1 MELSTMTAFGE
12 TSSKA
17 KSGTRAE
24 LSYDASF
31 KKFFSRKEVL
41 AGILLG
47 VIPEFKNLTHSEVM
61 NRIVSSEIDS
71 INAELLCS
79 EDVEESQKVIYDIL
93 TKVIINQREQEV
105 HLLFDLEMQYKFNA
119 GYPLMNRAIYYV
131 SRLIT
136 KQRIKGANYKGLL
149 PVRSTWIAMNGIP
162 HELKNQVIHFNLEP
176 RDNNGELIN
185 YRFEG
190 VDMIGIDYILL
201 SEEYNWDE
209 TDDSTVKFLQSVFHN
224 RLRDSKFNPYVTP
237 TSEIEREVVEMNTK
251 LDHLNAEIES
261 SLEEGRAEGREEGR
275 AEGRAEGSAEGRAEG
290 VKAYITKCRKIGE
303 SDQEIYEEIKQVFD
317 MPDEELLELMKEE

>member
-61 NRIVSSEIDS
+61 NRIVSSEMDS

-105 HLLFDLEMQYKFNA
+105 HLLF
-119 GYPLMNRAIYYV
+119 
-131 SRLIT
+131 
-136 KQRIKGANYKGLL
+136 
-149 PVRSTWIAMNGIP
+149 
-162 HELKNQVIHFNLEP
+162 
-176 RDNNGELIN
+176 
-185 YRFEG
+185 
-190 VDMIGIDYILL
+190 
-201 SEEYNWDE
+201 
-209 TDDSTVKFLQSVFHN
+209 
-224 RLRDSKFNPYVTP
+224 
-237 TSEIEREVVEMNTK
+237 
-251 LDHLNAEIES
+251 
-261 SLEEGRAEGREEGR
+261 
-275 AEGRAEGSAEGRAEG
+275 
-290 VKAYITKCRKIGE
+290 
-303 SDQEIYEEIKQVFD
+303 
-317 MPDEELLELMKEE
+317 